1 MHVGPAFITHSQ
13 TAELMQPGESALD
26 DPARCAQMAA
36 MLSASLADLGTD
48 ATLAQDS
55 TIAFAVIAPVG
66 LNKFRL
72 DQRMTASTG
81 NLWHAINERHQLR
94 AVVAVGA
101 SQNDVD
107 RCAVA
112 IDEEVVLAA
121 RLAPISRVGASFFPP
136 CTARTDEL
144 SAITREKSSR
154 LAPRSLPSKRRC
166 SLSHTPACCQSRAR
180 RQHVMPEPH
189 PISWGSI
196 SQGRPDCRMNM
207 MPVKIRRSSSRLRPT
222 GVLRGGG
229 AGNNGFT
236 ISHNA
241 SSTSSRAMSL
251 LHRTI
256 RKNDGTANL
265 QIC

>member
-13 TAELMQPGESALD
+13 TAELMQPGDGSFD
-26 DPARCAQMAA
+26 YPARCTQMSA
-36 MLSASLADLGTD
+36 MLRASLADLRTN
-48 ATLAQDS
+48 AALTQDNAI
-55 TIAFAVIAPVG
+55 TFAVITTVG
-66 LNKFRL
+66 LNECRL

-81 NLWHAINERHQLR
+81 NRRHAINERYQLR
-94 AVVAVGA
+94 AVVAVGTRE
-101 SQNDVD
+101 NNVD
-107 RCAVA
+107 RRAVA
-112 IDEEVVLAA
+112 IDEEVVLAP

-136 CTARTDEL
+136 WIARTDEL

-154 LAPRSLPSKRRC
+154 SAWRSLASKMRC

-189 PISWGSI
+189 PISLGSI

-207 MPVKIRRSSSRLRPT
+207 MPVKIRRSSSRFRPA

-229 AGNNGFT
+229 AGNKGFT

-241 SSTSSRAMSL
+241 SSTSSRVMSL

-256 RKNDGTANL
+256 RRNDWTANL
-265 QIC
+265 RFC

>member
-26 DPARCAQMAA
+26 YPARCAQMAA
-36 MLSASLADLGTD
+36 MRGASLADLRTN
-48 ATLAQDS
+48 AALPQDS
-55 TIAFAVIAPVG
+55 AITFAVITPIG
-66 LNKFRL
+66 LNECRL

-81 NLWHAINERHQLR
+81 NLWHALNERHQLR
-94 AVVAVGA
+94 AVVAVGPRE
-101 SQNDVD
+101 NDVY

-112 IDEEVVLAA
+112 IDDEVVLAP
-121 RLAPISRVGASFFPP
+121 RLAPISRVGPSFFPP
-136 CTARTDEL
+136 WMARTDEL

-154 LAPRSLPSKRRC
+154 LAPLSLPSKMRC
-166 SLSHTPACCQSRAR
+166 SFSHTPACCQSRAR

-189 PISWGSI
+189 PISLGSI

-207 MPVKIRRSSSRLRPT
+207 MPVKIRRSSSRLRPA

-241 SSTSSRAMSL
+241 SSTSSRAMASL
-251 LHRTI
+251 HAVTTKDAWTTFI
-256 RKNDGTANL
+256 
-265 QIC
+265 QFC